1 MASHLIQLYDAIRD
15 NALTPSQENLGI
27 RYIDFADYYRV
38 GPELGDRIARMGP
51 QDALNAVIVAPLAPE
66 ETPADAAKRTRQV
79 TQPFDIFYIYR
90 REHDNVQVDLR
101 DVIEK
106 WADPLHD
113 LLCTEKMRR
122 LNNLSLT
129 DGSGHRTGY
138 VVGFDVS
145 LPNVDVADNDALYPI
160 GLACFAIRVE
170 VYYVVATQYANL
182 IDSRR

>member
-1 MASHLIQLYDAIRD
+1 MASHLIQLYDAIRKT
-15 NALTPSQENLGI
+15 ALDPAQANLDI
-27 RYIDFADYYRV
+27 KYIDFADYYRV

-66 ETPADAAKRTRQV
+66 EMPADAAKRTRQV
-79 TQPFDIFYIYR
+79 TQPFDIFYIWK
-90 REHDNVQVDLR
+90 REVEGVQVDLR

-113 LLCTEKMRR
+113 VLRTEKMRR
-122 LNNLSLT
+122 LDNLSLT
-129 DGSGHRTGY
+129 DARGKRVGY

-145 LPNVDVADNDALYPI
+145 LPNVDVPDNDALYPI

-170 VYYVVATQYANL
+170 VYYIVAIEYANL
-182 IDSRR
+182 LDSRR